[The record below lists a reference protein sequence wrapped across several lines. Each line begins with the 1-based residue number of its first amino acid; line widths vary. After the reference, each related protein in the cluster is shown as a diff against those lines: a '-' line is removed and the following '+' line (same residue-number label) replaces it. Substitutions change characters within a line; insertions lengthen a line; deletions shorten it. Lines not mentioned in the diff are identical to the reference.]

1 VKLLDLI
8 LRRIHLFDSTAA
20 RVAHLERAVAQL
32 REATGRIESRQSA
45 AIASPRLGDHEFQ
58 VYSQWGEDGI
68 IDHLVRHVPVA
79 RRFFVEFGVE
89 SYREANT
96 RFLLSQGGWSGV
108 ILDSD
113 ADAVA
118 AIRRDPICWR
128 HHLEVVNAFIRRDNI
143 NDLLAQNGAAGAIA
157 LLSIDVDGN
166 DYWIWEAITVTQP
179 AIVIVEYNAIFG
191 PDRAVAIPYDADF
204 RRETAHWSGV
214 YVGASLRALV
224 GLGRRKGFAFVG
236 TNRAGNN
243 AFFVQRDRLP
253 AGWRE
258 LSAEEGFT
266 PAQFRD
272 GRNERGELA
281 YFSPE
286 KAAQVIAH
294 LPLVE
299 VEP

>member
-1 VKLLDLI
+1 MLDFI
-8 LRRIHLFDSTAA
+8 FRRIQSVDATVD
-20 RVAHLERAVAQL
+20 RVASVERAVEQMRAAL
-32 REATGRIESRQSA
+32 GRIEARQSA
-45 AIASPRLGDHEFQ
+45 ATASPRLGDHEWQ
-58 VYSQWGEDGI
+58 VFSQWGEDGI
-68 IDHLVRHVPVA
+68 IDHLVRHVPVP

-96 RFLLSQGGWSGV
+96 RFLLTQGGWAGLV
-108 ILDSD
+108 LDSD
-113 ADAVA
+113 AAAVA
-118 AIRRDPICWR
+118 AIRRDPIRWR
-128 HHLEVVNAFIRRDNI
+128 HHLDVVHATVRRDNI
-143 NDLLAQNGAAGAIA
+143 DSLLEQNGAAGPIG

-166 DYWIWEAITVTQP
+166 DYWIWEAITVAQP
-179 AIVIVEYNAIFG
+179 AIVVVEYNALFG
-191 PDRAVAIPYDADF
+191 PDRAVTVPYDPEF
-204 RRETAHWSGV
+204 RREAAHWSQV

-224 GLGRRKGFAFVG
+224 GLGGRKGFAFAG

-243 AFFVQRDRLP
+243 AFFVERNRLP

-258 LSAEEGFT
+258 LSVEEGFT

-281 YFSPE
+281 YFSAGE
-286 KAAQVIAH
+286 AMQHIAH